1 MPIVNDGKI
10 VDGLPTR
17 SNPCTEAYNI
27 DQLLKGMCEYI
38 EQNAV
43 PGPQG
48 PPGPQGKQGEQ
59 GAPGPI
65 GPKGEK
71 GDKGDRG
78 PQGTTGLTGA
88 TGPAGSQG
96 PAGADGSSVS
106 SVGVDIDGDNQ
117 IQVSVTSNDGSIVYS
132 NRTPLPSG
140 GGNISYQLIMPG
152 ETAEFSVAEL
162 AAMRSMKVLY
172 MFYGT
177 VQVYDDTYTLDL
189 GVTNADVVMVKDT
202 TQLYVGVSGWASE
215 EVAMIIPAVGYTVID
230 ESDTTL
236 LHISPNSSDP
246 VLLIITA

>member
-48 PPGPQGKQGEQ
+48 PQGPQGKQGEQ
-59 GAPGPI
+59 GPTGPT
-65 GPKGEK
+65 GPQGEK

-78 PQGTTGLTGA
+78 PQGIPGLTGA
-88 TGPAGSQG
+88 TG

-162 AAMRSMKVLY
+162 AAMRSMKVLS
-172 MFYGT
+172 MSYGT
-177 VQVYDDTYTLDL
+177 VQVYDDSYRIDL

-215 EVAMIIPAVGYTVID
+215 EGTTITPAVGYTAID
-230 ESDTTL
+230 ETDTTL
-236 LHISPNSSDP
+236 LHISPNSSAP
-246 VLLIITA
+246 VLLMITA